1 MMDSLLNLCREVT
14 GMSDEELAIVERYLK
29 TVRLKRKQFLIREGR
44 QYDFIGFVSKG
55 AIRHFTWRDGVE
67 KTCNV
72 NFENQFFTDFDSF
85 YRGTPT
91 TNNSVAMEDSVVL
104 TLSKT
109 DRDLLL
115 TECPAFER
123 FSRIISEQAVQEA
136 AERASRLTWDR
147 PEDRY
152 LHLLEHQPDLAK
164 RVPLKHLANMLG
176 VSAESLSRIRK
187 RLASS
192 VFS

>member
-1 MMDSLLNLCREVT
+1 
-14 GMSDEELAIVERYLK
+14 MSRDELAAVERYLK
-29 TVRLKRKQFLIREGR
+29 PVRLKRKQFLIREGK
-44 QYDFIGFVSKG
+44 QYDFIGFVCEG
-55 AIRHFTWRDGVE
+55 AIRHFAWREGVE

-91 TNNSVAMEDSVVL
+91 TNNSVALEDSVVL
-104 TLSKT
+104 ILTKA

-115 TECPAFER
+115 AECPAFER
-123 FSRIISEQAVQEA
+123 FSRVLTEQAAQEA

-152 LHLLEHQPDLAK
+152 LHLLEHQPDFAR

-176 VSAESLSRIRK
+176 ISAESLSRIRK
-187 RLASS
+187 RLANP

>member
-91 TNNSVAMEDSVVL
+91 TNNSVAMEDSIVL
-104 TLSKT
+104 TLSKA

-115 TECPAFER
+115 AECPAFER

-187 RLASS
+187 RLAGS

>member
-1 MMDSLLNLCREVT
+1 MTESLLNLCREVA
-14 GMSDEELAIVERYLK
+14 GMSAEELTIVARYLK
-29 TVRLKRKQFLIREGR
+29 TIRLKRKQFLIREGR

-55 AIRHFTWRDGVE
+55 AIRHFTWREGVE

-91 TNNSVAMEDSVVL
+91 INNSVAMEDSIVL

-109 DRDLLL
+109 DRELLL

-123 FSRIISEQAVQEA
+123 FSRVISERAAQEA

-152 LHLLEHQPDLAK
+152 LHLLEHQPDFAR

-192 VFS
+192 VLS

>member
-1 MMDSLLNLCREVT
+1 MTESLLNLCREVT
-14 GMSDEELAIVERYLK
+14 GMSGDELAIVERYLK

-55 AIRHFTWRDGVE
+55 AIRHFTWREGVE

-72 NFENQFFTDFDSF
+72 NFENQFFTDFESF

-104 TLSKT
+104 ILSKT

-115 TECPAFER
+115 AECPAFER
-123 FSRIISEQAVQEA
+123 FSRVISEQAAQEA

-152 LHLLEHQPDLAK
+152 LHLLQHQPDLAR

>member
-1 MMDSLLNLCREVT
+1 MTESLLNLCREVT
-14 GMSDEELAIVERYLK
+14 GMSGDELAIVERYLK

-44 QYDFIGFVSKG
+44 QYDFIGFVVKG
-55 AIRHFTWRDGVE
+55 AIRHFTWREGVE

-91 TNNSVAMEDSVVL
+91 TNNSIALEDSVVL
-104 TLSKT
+104 ILSKT
-109 DRDLLL
+109 DRDLLMA
-115 TECPAFER
+115 ECPAFER
-123 FSRIISEQAVQEA
+123 FSRVLSEHAAQEA
-136 AERASRLTWDR
+136 SERASRLSWDR

-152 LHLLEHQPDLAK
+152 LHLLEHQPDFAR
-164 RVPLKHLANMLG
+164 RVPLKYLANMLG

-187 RLASS
+187 RLAHPM
-192 VFS
+192 FS

>member
-1 MMDSLLNLCREVT
+1 MTEPLLNLCRETT
-14 GMSDEELAIVERYLK
+14 GMSGEELVIVERYLK
-29 TVRLKRKQFLIREGR
+29 TIRLKRKQFLIREGG
-44 QYDFIGFVSKG
+44 QYDFIGFVCKG

-72 NFENQFFTDFDSF
+72 NFENQFFTDFESF

-91 TNNSVAMEDSVVL
+91 TNNSVAIEDSVVL
-104 TLSKT
+104 ILSRA

-115 TECPAFER
+115 AECPAFER
-123 FSRIISEQAVQEA
+123 FSRVISERAVQEA
-136 AERASRLTWDR
+136 AERASRLSWDR

-152 LHLLEHQPDLAK
+152 LHLLEHQPDFTR
-164 RVPLKHLANMLG
+164 RVPLKYLADMLG

>member
-1 MMDSLLNLCREVT
+1 MTEPLLNLCREMA
-14 GMSDEELAIVERYLK
+14 GMSAGELAIVERYLK
-29 TVRLKRKQFLIREGR
+29 PVRLKRKQFLIREGR

-85 YRGTPT
+85 YHGTPT
-91 TNNSVAMEDSVVL
+91 TNNSVALEDSVVFV
-104 TLSKT
+104 LSKS

-115 TECPAFER
+115 VECPAFER
-123 FSRIISEQAVQEA
+123 FSRMVGERALQQA
-136 AERASRLTWDR
+136 AERAARLTWDR

-152 LHLLEHQPDLAK
+152 LHLLEHEPDMTR
-164 RVPLKHLANMLG
+164 RVPLKYLANMLG

>member
-1 MMDSLLNLCREVT
+1 MTDSLLSLCREVT
-14 GMSDEELAIVERYLK
+14 GMSGEELAIVERYLR
-29 TVRLKRKQFLIREGR
+29 TVKLKRKQFLIQEGR

-55 AIRHFTWRDGVE
+55 AIRHFTWREGVE

-91 TNNSVAMEDSVVL
+91 TNNSVALEDSVVL
-104 TLSKT
+104 VLSKT

-115 TECPAFER
+115 AECPAFER
-123 FSRIISEQAVQEA
+123 FSRVISERAAQEA

-152 LHLLEHQPDLAK
+152 LHLLEHQPDFAR
-164 RVPLKHLANMLG
+164 RVPLKHLADMLG

>member
-1 MMDSLLNLCREVT
+1 MTEPLINLCREIA
-14 GMSDEELAIVERYLK
+14 GMKGDELALVERYLK
-29 TVRLKRKQFLIREGR
+29 PLRLKRKQFLIREGE
-44 QYDFIGFVSKG
+44 QYNFIGFVSKG

-72 NFENQFFTDFDSF
+72 NLENQFFTDFSSF
-85 YRGTPT
+85 NNGIPT
-91 TNNSVAMEDSVVL
+91 TNNSVALEDSVVV

-115 TECPAFER
+115 AECPAFER
-123 FSRIISEQAVQEA
+123 FARMIGEWAVQQA
-136 AERASRLTWDR
+136 AERAARLSWDR

-152 LHLLEHQPDLAK
+152 LHLLEHEPDMAR
-164 RVPLKHLANMLG
+164 RVPLKYLASILG

-187 RLASS
+187 RLTSP

>member
-1 MMDSLLNLCREVT
+1 MKEPLLNLCRDIA
-14 GMSDEELAIVERYLK
+14 GMSAGELAVVESYIK
-29 TVRLKRKQFLIREGR
+29 VVRLKRKQFLIMEGV
-44 QYDFIGFVSKG
+44 QYDFIGFVSEG

-72 NFENQFFTDFDSF
+72 NLENQFFTDFESF

-91 TNNSVAMEDSVVL
+91 TNNSVALEDSVVL
-104 TLSKT
+104 VLSKS
-109 DRDLLL
+109 DRDRLLV
-115 TECPAFER
+115 ECPAFER
-123 FSRIISEQAVQEA
+123 FSRMIGEWAVQQA

-152 LHLLEHQPDLAK
+152 LHLLEHEPELAK

-187 RLASS
+187 RLASP

>member
-1 MMDSLLNLCREVT
+1 MKEPLLNLCRDVA
-14 GMSDEELAIVERYLK
+14 GMSAGELAVVEGYLK
-29 TVRLKRKQFLIREGR
+29 VVRLKRKQFLIREGL

-72 NFENQFFTDFDSF
+72 NLENQFFTDFDSF

-91 TNNSVAMEDSVVL
+91 TNNSVALEDSVVL
-104 TLSKT
+104 VLSKS

-115 TECPAFER
+115 AECPAFER
-123 FSRIISEQAVQEA
+123 FSRMIGEWAVQQA

-152 LHLLEHQPDLAK
+152 LHLLEHEPELAK

-176 VSAESLSRIRK
+176 VSAESLSRIRR
-187 RLASS
+187 RLASP

>member
-1 MMDSLLNLCREVT
+1 MKEPLLNLCRDLA
-14 GMSDEELAIVERYLK
+14 GMSAGELAVVEGYLK
-29 TVRLKRKQFLIREGR
+29 LVRLKRKQFLIREGV
-44 QYDFIGFVSKG
+44 QYDFIGFVSQG

-72 NFENQFFTDFDSF
+72 NLENQFFTDFDSF

-91 TNNSVAMEDSVVL
+91 TNNSVALEDSVVL
-104 TLSKT
+104 ILSKT

-115 TECPAFER
+115 AECPAFER
-123 FSRIISEQAVQEA
+123 FSRMIGEWAVQQA

-152 LHLLEHQPDLAK
+152 LHLLEHEPELAR
-164 RVPLKHLANMLG
+164 RVPLKYLANMLG

-187 RLASS
+187 RLASP